1 MPDQSDLILY
11 PSQHGHLSYQSGR
24 SAALVTDL
32 GTTVVEGEL
41 AVRIV
46 GLLRQPLHESQVVQR
61 AVDQEWADRDEVV
74 ATVNRLKNRGLI
86 RSANHQIDMSAA
98 ETYRAWW
105 KQTLARVAVHSA
117 GDVPVDAVRGAL
129 GDIGLEV
136 IGDRNGDFNV
146 LVADDYLNPT
156 LPKLID
162 DRVPTLLVQLAGP
175 RPTIGPWLGSGGPCI
190 ECLQTRLRFNR
201 SRDLA
206 LIGDEEFG
214 SLTRGWTTAT
224 AHHGAA
230 ETAWEAHRFASGRRR
245 IGARTEMT
253 VIHHSSGERREHA
266 VIRRPQCSRCGDQL
280 TVDSPYW
287 DVQIPE
293 TPLRALAD
301 GSLRA
306 MSAEETIERYRH
318 VISSRTGVVEYLTD
332 VDPSD
337 NPVHVVDSG
346 TNYAT
351 VRPGGSTLGFR
362 QRAGGKGTSPAQ
374 ARAGALAEA
383 IERFS
388 AVYTGEQPVLRSAL
402 ADLGDS
408 ALDPRS
414 MLMFSEHQ
422 YATRESLDSATD
434 THRFVPEPFDPDQ
447 HVDFAPGWSLS
458 GKERRWVPASLVY
471 YGFAKEHGVRWG
483 TADSNGNAS
492 GTSMADAIEQG
503 FYEVVERDA
512 VALWW
517 YNQAR
522 RPGLDLDSLADVYGS
537 TYPVQLREYYRREL
551 DREISLLDVTSD
563 VGVPAVVA
571 VSRARTGRP
580 RVMLG
585 FGSHHSPM
593 VAANRALTELNQF
606 LRMSHS
612 LDKSAEKSDSS
623 VAQWWRLDDLDDHAY
638 LEPTHLISAEEMPVL
653 DAFTPGADER
663 VDGREIVRACDT
675 AAQSIGSELVVVNLT
690 QLDVGM
696 PVVKVIVPG
705 LRHFWPRF
713 APGRLYD
720 VPVELGWT
728 DIARTEETL
737 NPTPIFW

>member
-1 MPDQSDLILY
+1 MVDPILSSSEHVLLDA
-11 PSQHGHLSYQSGR
+11 SQGDFVV
-24 SAALVTDL
+24 LVTDI
-32 GTTVVEGEL
+32 GSTVVEGEL
-41 AVRIV
+41 SARLVEALADPMPESALVQKAVNQ
-46 GLLRQPLHESQVVQR
+46 G
-61 AVDQEWADRDEVV
+61 WADAEQVSN
-74 ATVNRLKNRGLI
+74 ALARLKNRGFL
-86 RSANHQIDMSAA
+86 RESASLPESNPAR
-98 ETYRAWW
+98 TYRAWW
-105 KQTLARVAVHSA
+105 KDQVAQVSVQSV
-117 GDVPVDAVRGAL
+117 GDTPDGAVQGAL
-129 GDIGLEV
+129 EEIGLTVVEAV
-136 IGDRNGDFNV
+136 DSDFDV
-146 LVADDYLNPT
+146 VVADDYLNQD
-156 LPKLID
+156 LLELITD
-162 DRVPTLLVQLAGP
+162 DKATLLVQLAGP
-175 RPTIGPWLGSGGPCI
+175 RPTIGPWLGPDGPCI
-190 ECLQTRLRFNR
+190 ECLQVRLRFNR
-201 SRDLA
+201 ARELA
-206 LIGDEEFG
+206 VLGTDHTG
-214 SLTRGWTTAT
+214 AVVRGWTTAT

-230 ETAWEAHRFASGRRR
+230 EAAWEAHRFASGRRR
-245 IGARTEMT
+245 IGARTVMT
-253 VIHHSSGERREHA
+253 VIHHTSGERREHA

-280 TVDSPYW
+280 RVDSPYW

-301 GSLRA
+301 GSRRA

-318 VISSRTGVVEYLTD
+318 VISSRTGVVEYLTE

-337 NPVHVVDSG
+337 NPIHVVDSG

-351 VRPGGSTLGFR
+351 VRPGGSTQGFR
-362 QRAGGKGTSPAQ
+362 QRTGGKGTTPAQ

-503 FYEVVERDA
+503 FYELVERDA

-522 RPGLDLDSLADVYGS
+522 RPGIDLDSLADVYGS

-551 DREISLLDVTSD
+551 DREISLLDVTTD

-571 VSRARTGRP
+571 VSRAETGRP

-585 FGSHHSPM
+585 FGSHHSPI

-606 LRMSHS
+606 LRMSHH
-612 LDKSAEKSDSS
+612 LDKSAEKSDST

-638 LEPTHLISAEEMPVL
+638 LEPTHLISAKEMPVL

-675 AAQSIGSELVVVNLT
+675 AAQSVGSELVVVNLT

-705 LRHFWPRF
+705 LRHFWPRL

-720 VPVELGWT
+720 VPVELGW
-728 DIARTEETL
+728 INVARTEETL

>member
-1 MPDQSDLILY
+1 MPKVGDPILD
-11 PSQHGHLSYQSGR
+11 R
-24 SAALVTDL
+24 SRHTLLTTTAGQYAALITDL
-32 GTTVVEGEL
+32 GATVVEGEL
-41 AVRIV
+41 AVAVIE
-46 GLLRQPLHESQVVQR
+46 LLDEPILQSELIQR
-61 AVDQEWADRDEVV
+61 AVARGLASDEEVLAIV
-74 ATVNRLKNRGLI
+74 DRLKTRGLI
-86 RSANHQIDMSAA
+86 RVVA
-98 ETYRAWW
+98 EQLDASPAQMYRDWW
-105 KQTLARVAVHSA
+105 KPVPARVGVRST
-117 GDVPVDAVRGAL
+117 GEVPVYAVRAAL
-129 GDIGLEV
+129 WDIGLELSEDE
-136 IGDRNGDFNV
+136 DRDFD
-146 LVADDYLNPT
+146 VAVVDDYLNSS
-156 LPKLID
+156 LPELLDVRKA
-162 DRVPTLLVQLAGP
+162 TLLVQLAGP
-175 RPTIGPWLGSGGPCI
+175 RPTIGPWLGAGGPCI

-230 ETAWEAHRFASGRRR
+230 ETAWEAHRYASGRRQ

-253 VIHHSSGERREHA
+253 VIHHSSGERRQHA
-266 VIRRPQCSRCGDQL
+266 VVRRPQCPRCGESL
-280 TVDSPYW
+280 SVDAPHW
-287 DVQIPE
+287 DVRISE

-301 GSLRA
+301 GSHRA

-318 VISSRTGVVEYLTD
+318 LISSRTGVVEYLTD

-362 QRAGGKGTSPAQ
+362 QRAGGKGTTPAQ

-388 AVYTGEQPVLRSAL
+388 AVYTGEQPALRNSL
-402 ADLGDS
+402 ADLGDA

-414 MLMFSEHQ
+414 IQMFSEHQ
-422 YATRESLDSATD
+422 YATRESLNSGTD
-434 THRFVPEPFDPDQ
+434 AHQFVPEPFDPDQ

-458 GKERRWVPASLVY
+458 SKERRWVPAALVY
-471 YGFAKEHGVRWG
+471 YGFASEHNIRWG

-503 FYEVVERDA
+503 FYEIVERDA

-517 YNQAR
+517 YNEAR
-522 RPGLDLDSLADVYGS
+522 RPGIDLDSLEDVYGN

-571 VSRARTGRP
+571 VSRAGTGRP

-612 LDKSAEKSDSS
+612 LDKSAEKSNST

-638 LEPTHLISAEEMPVL
+638 LEPTHLISAEEMPVF
-653 DAFTPGADER
+653 DAFAPGADDR

-675 AAQSIGSELVVVNLT
+675 AAQSVGSELVVVNLT

-728 DIARTEETL
+728 DVTRTEETL

>member
-1 MPDQSDLILY
+1 
-11 PSQHGHLSYQSGR
+11 
-24 SAALVTDL
+24 LVTDL
-32 GTTVVEGEL
+32 GATVVEGEL
-41 AVRIV
+41 AVAVIE
-46 GLLRQPLHESQVVQR
+46 LLDEPILQSELIQR
-61 AVDQEWADRDEVV
+61 AVAQGLASDEGVL
-74 ATVNRLKNRGLI
+74 ATLDRLKNRGLI
-86 RSANHQIDMSAA
+86 RIVTAPIGASPAQ
-98 ETYRAWW
+98 EYRDWW
-105 KQTLARVAVHSA
+105 KSGSARVGVRGI
-117 GDVPVDAVRGAL
+117 GDVPVDAVKEAL
-129 GDIGLEV
+129 RDMGFEV
-136 IGDRNGDFNV
+136 AEEEDSDFEV
-146 LVADDYLNPT
+146 VIAEDYLNSS
-156 LPKLID
+156 LPELLD
-162 DRVPTLLVQLAGP
+162 DQKATLLLQLAGP
-175 RPTIGPWLGSGGPCI
+175 RPTIGPWLGAGGPCI

-201 SRDLA
+201 LREIA
-206 LIGDEEFG
+206 LIGDQEFG
-214 SLTRGWTTAT
+214 SLMRGWTTAT

-230 ETAWEAHRFASGRRR
+230 EAAWEAHRFASGRRR
-245 IGARTEMT
+245 IGPRTVMT

-266 VIRRPQCSRCGDQL
+266 VIRRPQCSRCGEQL
-280 TVDSPYW
+280 TIDSPYW

-301 GSLRA
+301 GSRRA
-306 MSAEETIERYRH
+306 MTAEETMERYRH
-318 VISSRTGVVEYLTD
+318 LISSHTGVVEYLTD

-337 NPVHVVDSG
+337 NPIHVVDSG

-351 VRPGGSTLGFR
+351 VRPGESNQGFR
-362 QRAGGKGTSPAQ
+362 QRAGGKGTTPAQ

-388 AVYTGEQPVLRSAL
+388 AVYTGEQPVLRSSL

-414 MLMFSEHQ
+414 MLMFSERQ
-422 YATRESLDSATD
+422 YATRESLNSATD
-434 THRFVPEPFDPDQ
+434 AHGFVPEPFDPDQ

-492 GTSMADAIEQG
+492 GTSMADAIEQD
-503 FYEVVERDA
+503 FYEIVERDS

-522 RPGLDLDSLADVYGS
+522 RPGIDLESLADVFANSYG
-537 TYPVQLREYYRREL
+537 VQLREYYRREL
-551 DREISLLDVTSD
+551 DREISLLDITSD

-585 FGSHHSPM
+585 FGSHHSPI

-612 LDKSAEKSDSS
+612 LDKHAEKTEST
-623 VAQWWRLDDLDDHAY
+623 VAQWWRLEDLDDHAY
-638 LEPTHLISAEEMPVL
+638 LEPTHLVSAEEIPVL
-653 DAFTPGADER
+653 DAFIPGVDDR

-675 AAQSIGSELVVVNLT
+675 AAQSVGSELVVVNLT

-696 PVVKVIVPG
+696 PVVKVLVPG

-713 APGRLYD
+713 APGRLYE
-720 VPVELGWT
+720 VPMELGWT
-728 DIARTEETL
+728 DTARTEESL